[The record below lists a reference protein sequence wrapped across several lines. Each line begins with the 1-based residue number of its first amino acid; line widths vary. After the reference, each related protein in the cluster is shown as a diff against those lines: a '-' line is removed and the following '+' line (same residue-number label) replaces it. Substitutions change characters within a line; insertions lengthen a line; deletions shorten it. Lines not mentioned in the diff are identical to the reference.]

1 MDLFRQMDIYCER
14 IDPSFWAEPINALTN
29 IAFLIS
35 AYAAWRYAR
44 AKGPVDLWTG
54 ILIGVIVAI
63 GIGSFLFHTVATLWA
78 MLTDVIPITFFIY
91 IYLCLALRRFFK
103 LSAVKAAAYFGALVA
118 FDFLVIR
125 QVMPTG
131 EAIAWANG
139 SQDYAFPLF
148 ALLVFVPFMLWQRI
162 EGSGLLVL
170 AAGIFL
176 VSLTLRTID
185 MAVCDAIPI
194 GVHYFWHILN
204 GLLLYVLMV
213 LIIRHGPNAR
223 TS

>member
-1 MDLFRQMDIYCER
+1 MFRYMDIYCER
-14 IDPSFWAEPINALTN
+14 VDPSFWAEPINALTN
-29 IAFLIS
+29 IAFFVA
-35 AYAAWRYAR
+35 AYFAWRTAKAR
-44 AKGPVDLWTG
+44 GPVDLWTG

-63 GIGSFLFHTVATLWA
+63 GTGSFLFHTFAQFWA

-103 LSAVKAAAYFGALVA
+103 LTSLKTALYFGALVA

-125 QVMPTG
+125 QVMPQG

-148 ALLVFVPFMLWQRI
+148 ALLLFVPFMLWQRI

-170 AAGIFL
+170 AAAIFL
-176 VSLTLRTID
+176 VSLTFRTLD
-185 MAVCDAIPI
+185 MAVCEAIPI

-213 LIIRHGPNAR
+213 LIIRHGPNTNRA
-223 TS
+223 